1 MKEYRD
7 KSLEELRLEDYIAN
21 RKGPKGTSLKFQA
34 VCDHDVMVK
43 DGQQQNI
50 NTRHQNI
57 EAMKEYQEKSIE
69 ELRLDDYIANR
80 KGPWPHVS
88 IANKQTVFPSLG
100 FKFKDFTSSLPIILP
115 PPLKLQTDFQR
126 LGFKFQGLAAK
137 LKSGDRM
144 FNMGSDGC
152 GVKLV
157 NKRSAAG
164 LITVSIFFCFLS
176 VKNHRV
182 AWRANH

>member
-1 MKEYRD
+1 MKEYHD

-21 RKGPKGTSLKFQA
+21 LKGPKGTSLKFQA
-34 VCDHDVMVK
+34 VCDQDVMAK
-43 DGQQQNI
+43 DGQVESI
-50 NTRHQNI
+50 IARHQNI

-88 IANKQTVFPSLG
+88 IGNKQTHFPSLG
-100 FKFKDFTSSLPIILP
+100 FKFQDFTASLPIIRP
-115 PPLKLQTDFQR
+115 PRPKLQADLQR

-144 FNMGSDGC
+144 FSVGSDGC

-157 NKRSAAG
+157 NKRLAAG
-164 LITVSIFFCFLS
+164 IATSSIFSASFS
-176 VKNHRV
+176 
-182 AWRANH
+182 